1 MNRWRL
7 SIISDCLKYNFY
19 FPCGGNFSSAFVQ
32 LVIELRWLLHNNRI
46 PQIKQNLRT
55 GKIVKGLSLKY
66 ILRNYISSVIN
77 ESEIHIDNDIDFD
90 YEYTVDLDQNKIIIN
105 LFDCSFTEFRNG
117 KYLLDNYSSVFS
129 RYLSTKLIEQGVNL
143 FRERYEDD
151 EPIVLEF
158 PFSEIN
164 KIEKKS

>member
-32 LVIELRWLLHNNRI
+32 LVIELRWLLRNNRI
-46 PQIKQNLRT
+46 PQIKQNLRNA
-55 GKIVKGLSLKY
+55 KIIRYLPLKY
-66 ILRNYISSVIN
+66 ILRNYISSVVNEPEIN
-77 ESEIHIDNDIDFD
+77 VDNDSDFD

-105 LFDCSFTEFRNG
+105 SFDCSFSEFRNG
-117 KYLLDNYSSVFS
+117 KYILDTYLGTFS
-129 RYLSTKLIEQGVNL
+129 RYVSTKLIEQGINL

-151 EPIVLEF
+151 EPIILEF